1 MQSLFPVT
9 GNPADILF
17 RIIDAEGSREY
28 GTERVTQLQH
38 ALQCA
43 SLAEQAGAEPTLIVA
58 CLLHDIGH
66 LIDPGANLARAR
78 GEDARHEAQA
88 ERYLKN
94 WFGPDVIQ
102 PARLHV
108 EAKRYLCATD
118 ISYYDSLSPASKHSL
133 EMQGGPFDREE
144 EREFIALPYAREAVM
159 LRRWDDMA
167 KLPEAITP
175 PLEHFRRYIEAVTTV
190 QA

>member
-1 MQSLFPVT
+1 MATATSDTADTLF
-9 GNPADILF
+9 A
-17 RIIDAEGSREY
+17 IIDAQGGREY
-28 GTERVTQLQH
+28 GTEPVTQLQH

-43 SLAEQAGAEPTLIVA
+43 SLAEQAGAQPALIVA

-66 LIDPGANLARAR
+66 LIDPDANKARAR

-88 ERYLKN
+88 ERYLKQ

-108 EAKRYLCATD
+108 DAKRYLCATD
-118 ISYYDSLSPASKHSL
+118 VGYYDSLSPASKHSL
-133 EMQGGPFDREE
+133 EMQGGPFDREDE
-144 EREFIALPYAREAVM
+144 QEFIALPYARDAVM

-167 KLPEAITP
+167 KLPDAVTP
-175 PLEHFRRYIEAVTTV
+175 PLSHFRHYIDAVKLR
-190 QA
+190 